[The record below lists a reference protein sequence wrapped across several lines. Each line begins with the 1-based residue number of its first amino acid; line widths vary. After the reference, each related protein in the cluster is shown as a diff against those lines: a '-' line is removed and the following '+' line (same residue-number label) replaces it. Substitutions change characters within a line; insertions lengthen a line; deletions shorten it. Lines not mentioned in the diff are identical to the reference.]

1 MSTNVG
7 SVKLDDHLMADGTV
21 VELWQIY
28 AQHRHRCEFADM
40 GELNRWLSTAID
52 SPLRLAQDLNITI
65 HWTGNGPTPEQTQK
79 ILKAMAG
86 LIQAISEVGYEM
98 AQERHEGG
106 DG

>member
-1 MSTNVG
+1 MSDNLG
-7 SVKLDDHLMADGTV
+7 SIKLDDHLMADGTV

-65 HWTGNGPTPEQTQK
+65 HWTGNGPTPGQATK
-79 ILKAMAG
+79 ILETMAN
-86 LIQAISEVGYEM
+86 LMVVVSRAGYEM
-98 AQERHEGG
+98 AQAKHERGEG
-106 DG
+106 

>member
-1 MSTNVG
+1 MSDNLG
-7 SVKLDDHLMADGTV
+7 SIKLDDHLMADGTV

-28 AQHRHRCEFADM
+28 AQHRQRCEFADM
-40 GELNRWLSTAID
+40 GELNRWLSTLN

-79 ILKAMAG
+79 ILEAMAG

-98 AQERHEGG
+98 AQAKHEGG
-106 DG
+106 EG